1 MPFAKK
7 FRAMMDLP
15 FPGDVLGSF
24 VVESIEVSD
33 DPKGGGVYAYAVRLV
48 LYGPGG
54 QQGVRQALKAKL
66 AEHPT
71 TFSAYGNPYQL
82 WFRRPEIESLGNKR
96 YEVRVAGAGARVY
109 LADDLHR
116 LLSYLDEK
124 GLLAKEPDFPDQETL
139 VQTYLEEYQAEIRRK
154 VARYQGK
161 VRRLEKKKERD
172 L

>member
-15 FPGDVLGSF
+15 FPGDALGDF
-24 VVESIEVSD
+24 VVESIEVRD
-33 DPKGGGVYAYAVRLV
+33 DPKGGGIYAYAVRMV
-48 LYGPGG
+48 LCGPGG
-54 QQGVRQALKAKL
+54 KQGVRQALKAKL

-82 WFRRPEIESLGNKR
+82 WFRKPEIESLGNQR

-116 LLSYLDEK
+116 LLSHLEQK
-124 GLLAKEPDFPDQETL
+124 ELLATSPDLPDQEML
-139 VQTYLEEYQAEIRRK
+139 VETYLEEYQAEIRRK

-161 VRRLEKKKERD
+161 VRRLEKRD
-172 L
+172 A

>member
-15 FPGDVLGSF
+15 FPGDVLGHF

-33 DPKGGGVYAYAVRLV
+33 DPKGGGIYAYAVRMV
-48 LYGPGG
+48 LCGPGG
-54 QQGVRQALKAKL
+54 QQGVRQALKSKL

-82 WFRRPEIESLGNKR
+82 WFRKPEIESLGNKR
-96 YEVRVAGAGARVY
+96 YEVRMAGAGSRIY

-116 LLSYLDEK
+116 LLSYLREK
-124 GLLAKEPDFPDQETL
+124 ELLAPDPDFPDQETL
-139 VQTYLEEYQAEIRRK
+139 IENYLQEYQAEIRRK

>member
-15 FPGDVLGSF
+15 FPGDTLGSF
-24 VVESIEVSD
+24 VVESITVHD
-33 DPKGGGVYAYAVRLV
+33 DPKGGGIYAYAVRMILC
-48 LYGPGG
+48 GPGG
-54 QQGVRQALKAKL
+54 QQGVRQALKSKL

-82 WFRRPEIESLGNKR
+82 WFRKPEIESLGNKR

-116 LLSYLDEK
+116 MLSYLKEK
-124 GLLAKEPDFPDQETL
+124 GMLATDPDGLDQGTL
-139 VQTYLEEYQAEIRRK
+139 VETYLEEYRAEIRRK

-161 VRRLEKKKERD
+161 VRRLEKKQERD

>member
-15 FPGDVLGSF
+15 FPGDTLGGF
-24 VVESIEVSD
+24 VVESIKVSD
-33 DPKGGGVYAYAVRLV
+33 DPKGGGIYAYAVRMV
-48 LYGPGG
+48 LRGPGG

-66 AEHPT
+66 SEHPT

-82 WFRRPEIESLGNKR
+82 WFHKPEIEPLGNQR
-96 YEVRVAGAGARVY
+96 YEVRIAGAGARVY

-116 LLSYLDEK
+116 LLSYLEEK
-124 GLLAKEPDFPDQETL
+124 GLLAMGPDTLDQETL
-139 VQTYLEEYQAEIRRK
+139 VETYLEEYQAEIRRK

-161 VRRLEKKKERD
+161 VRRLEKRE
-172 L
+172 